1 MNKNNWYLAIITA
14 ITIISIDLPGQA
26 NNLELFE
33 SYDTNYLATRPERI
47 ARSSIDS
54 KQPLQEAQRLY
65 KLGKLDAAKELLEKY
80 INDLINRPNS
90 IAAII
95 AKINLGLIYEQTGE
109 FDRANHLIDDS
120 IADISNLQDSP
131 EAEKLAAQALNI
143 KGQIQ
148 LSMGQSEQALDIW
161 KKTANIYQKIGEL
174 KGRIEAEINQSQA
187 LQSIGLYNEASK
199 KLLAIKTSLNSE
211 PANIIK
217 IRAMQSLG
225 SVMQRLG
232 KLEDAKLILEES
244 LKLAEANKSSQE
256 IANILINLGNTARLQ
271 NRSEAAIE
279 YYQRAVRESPTYDTQ
294 IQAQLNQISL
304 LIEQGLA
311 RKAIDLVPEVE
322 AKLAKLPL
330 GRTEINSRINLA
342 SSLIKYLQRG
352 SNSAE
357 SNSTIAQTVNL
368 LSTAI
373 SDAQQLGDKR
383 AESYAIG
390 NLARLY
396 EQNRRYDEAKQLTEQ
411 ALLISQTINAPEL
424 VYQWQWQ
431 LGRITIALED
441 RSQAIAAYT
450 QSVKTLK
457 SIRSD
462 LVATT
467 SDIQFSFKESVEP
480 VYRELVSLLLQP
492 GANQDSL
499 KQATK
504 VIEDLQLAEL
514 DNFFRD
520 ACLNIKPVEIDKIDP
535 KAAIFY
541 PIILKDRLE
550 VIVAI
555 PGRPLYNYRTQLSER
570 RLEDSLSQIRRGVLD
585 LKKSLQPLLQN
596 WYQFLIEPIESEL
609 AANEIK
615 TIVFVPDGWLRNIPL
630 STLYDGE
637 KYLVEKYSVA
647 IAPSLQL
654 IDPQPLARQ
663 KLQMLSAGLSEARQ
677 GYLPLPGV
685 ETELKQIQQT
695 IPAQTLLDRTFT
707 ESNFNEQLKAVPYEI
722 VHLATHGN
730 FSSKAEDTFI
740 LTWDEKININELN
753 SLLRSESKQLRPIEL
768 LVLSACQTA
777 LGDDRAALGLAGVA
791 VRAGARSTLA
801 SLWDV
806 NDRATT
812 LLMTRFYQELA
823 KSYTGKQEPI
833 TKAEA
838 LRRAQQSLLENENFS
853 HPYYWSGFVLVGN
866 WL

>member
-1 MNKNNWYLAIITA
+1 MNKNNWYFAIITA

-33 SYDTNYLATRPERI
+33 IYNTNYLATRPERI
-47 ARSSIDS
+47 ARSSTDS
-54 KQPLQEAQRLY
+54 KEPLQEAQRLY
-65 KLGKLDAAKELLEKY
+65 KLGNLDAARELLEKY
-80 INDLINRPNS
+80 INELINRPNS
-90 IAAII
+90 VAAII
-95 AKINLGLIYEQTGE
+95 AKINLGLIYEKTGE
-109 FDRANHLIDDS
+109 FSQANYLIDDS
-120 IADISNLQDSP
+120 ITDISDLEDSR
-131 EAEKLAAQALNI
+131 ESKRLEAQALNI

-161 KKTANIYQKIGEL
+161 KKTANIYQKIGDLRGKTEV
-174 KGRIEAEINQSQA
+174 EINQSQA
-187 LQSIGLYNEASK
+187 LQSMGLYNEASK
-199 KLLAIKTSLNSE
+199 KLLAIKANLNSE
-211 PANIIK
+211 PDNIIK

-225 SVMQRLG
+225 SVLQRLG
-232 KLEDAKLILEES
+232 KLEESQSILEES
-244 LKLAEANKSSQE
+244 LKLAETNKFSQD
-256 IANILINLGNTARLQ
+256 IANILIDLGNTARLQ

-304 LIEQGLA
+304 LLDQGLA
-311 RKAIDLVPEVE
+311 RKAIALVPDIET
-322 AKLAKLPL
+322 KLAKLPL

-352 SNSAE
+352 SNSEE
-357 SNSTIAQTVNL
+357 SNAKIAQTVNL

-373 SDAQQLGDKR
+373 THARELGDKK
-383 AESYAIG
+383 AETYAIG

-411 ALLISQTINAPEL
+411 ALQISQTINAPEL

-431 LGRITIALED
+431 LGRITIALGD
-441 RSQAIAAYT
+441 RPQAIAAYT
-450 QSVKTLK
+450 QSLKTLK

-467 SDIQFSFKESVEP
+467 SDVQFSFKESVEP

-492 GANQDSL
+492 GASQDSL

-504 VIEDLQLAEL
+504 IIEDLQLAEL

-520 ACLNIKPVEIDKIDP
+520 ACLNIKPVDIDKIDP
-535 KAAIFY
+535 KAAVFY

-570 RLEDSLSQIRRGVLD
+570 RLEDSLSQIRRGLLD

-596 WYQFLIEPIESEL
+596 WYQFLIEPVESEL

-630 STLYDGE
+630 STLYDGK
-637 KYLVEKYSVA
+637 KYLVEKFSVA

-677 GYLPLPGV
+677 GFRPLPGV

-707 ESNFNEQLKAVPYEI
+707 ELNFDEKLKAVPYQI

-753 SLLRSESKQLRPIEL
+753 SLLRAESKQLRPIEL